1 MNNNSK
7 TAKGWWSTTLR
18 HLLPT
23 LILMLV
29 AQSAF
34 AQSTQVTGTVLDE
47 TGEPLIGASV
57 IEKGTATGSATDFDG
72 NFVLFVKDPASAVLQ
87 VSYVGYETQ
96 DVALK
101 GQTKITVTLKES
113 SALLDEVVVVG
124 YGQQKKE
131 SVVGAISQVNSDD
144 LLETPAANLSQAITG
159 KIPGVITSQTSGAPG
174 ADDAQIF
181 IRGRATF
188 ASDAQPLILVDGIER
203 SFSQIAPTIS
213 KLSRFLRTHRQP
225 PFTVCVVL
233 TV

>member
-188 ASDAQPLILVDGIER
+188 ASDAQPLILVDGRAFILADR
-203 SFSQIAPTIS
+203 PRRYRNHLGS
-213 KLSRFLRTHRQP
+213 
-225 PFTVCVVL
+225 
-233 TV
+233 

>member
-174 ADDAQIF
+174 ADAHRYSSVVARHSQ
-181 IRGRATF
+181 ATH
-188 ASDAQPLILVDGIER
+188 SPSSSWTVSSVHSRR
-203 SFSQIAPTIS
+203 SPPTIS
-213 KLSRFLRTHRQP
+213 KPSRFLRTHRQP

>member
-1 MNNNSK
+1 M
-7 TAKGWWSTTLR
+7 
-18 HLLPT
+18 
-23 LILMLV
+23 
-29 AQSAF
+29 
-34 AQSTQVTGTVLDE
+34 
-47 TGEPLIGASV
+47 
-57 IEKGTATGSATDFDG
+57 
-72 NFVLFVKDPASAVLQ
+72 LFVKDPASAVLQ

-188 ASDAQPLILVDGIER
+188 ASDAQPSSSWTVSSVHSRR
-203 SFSQIAPTIS
+203 SPPTIS
-213 KLSRFLRTHRQP
+213 KPSRFLRTHRQP